1 VVIHLVTLSLSKTN
15 LKQLL
20 ISKASIMKNF
30 ANLTLEV
37 LSTEELL
44 AIRGG
49 DSPVD
54 PIIIKDGPN
63 YNSLRIKKNL
73 R

>member
-1 VVIHLVTLSLSKTN
+1 
-15 LKQLL
+15 
-20 ISKASIMKNF
+20 MKNF

-37 LSTEELL
+37 LSTEELM

-54 PIIIKDGPN
+54 PIIIKEKP
-63 YNSLRIKKNL
+63 LQ
-73 R
+73 